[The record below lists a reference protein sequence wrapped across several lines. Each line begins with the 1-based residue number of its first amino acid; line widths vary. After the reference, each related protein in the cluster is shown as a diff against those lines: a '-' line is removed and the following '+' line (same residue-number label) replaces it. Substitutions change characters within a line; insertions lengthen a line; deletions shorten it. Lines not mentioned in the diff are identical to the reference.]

1 MTAGASAAPGEKNN
15 EQKQEMGGF
24 SLTSKFQEYN
34 TTTAK
39 DGITAL
45 RMRVELS
52 ESDSDKQSSSNHM
65 NLLQENVSY
74 ENSSSVP

>member
-1 MTAGASAAPGEKNN
+1 MKTA
-15 EQKQEMGGF
+15 
-24 SLTSKFQEYN
+24 T
-34 TTTAK
+34 
-39 DGITAL
+39 DGNTAL